1 MYFVGTVDYGDMLFW
16 PEEGKPNEECVYSK
30 LTKYCEDHN
39 LKPEEITISLAPFM
53 SIAGDHAHNDLWGYR
68 GRVMISALPL
78 LTPTLAG
85 D

>member
-1 MYFVGTVDYGDMLFW
+1 MLFW
-16 PEEGKPNEECVYSK
+16 PEEGEPNEECVYSK

-53 SIAGDHAHNDLWGYR
+53 SIAGDHAHNDLWGIR
-68 GRVMISALPL
+68 REDGLISAAAAPNDR
-78 LTPTLAG
+78 TLAG